1 MVAKV
6 ESVTRVSA
14 VGVAVA
20 TVSTAISHSVEVP
33 RSVQPMV
40 TEVAVLESMAR
51 SPTCMQLGMV
61 SIVKSS
67 R

>member
-1 MVAKV
+1 MVAWV
-6 ESVTRVSA
+6 ESRTEVSA
-14 VGVAVA
+14 VGVVVNAV
-20 TVSTAISHSVEVP
+20 SIAISHSVEVP

-40 TEVAVLESMAR
+40 TEVDVLESMAR